1 MLTLNYAYRIY
12 PDPAQE
18 AKLNEWLETC
28 RRAYNYALRELK
40 DWISSRKCPIDRCS
54 LESEYIM
61 TADYP
66 FPSYH
71 QQQNN
76 LPQAKK
82 VCPPLKQVPSQVL
95 QTTIRRLHD
104 GWDYFRE
111 RGYGFPRF
119 KKYGQMK
126 SLLFPQFKENPIT
139 GWQIKLPKV
148 GKIRINLHRPIPDG
162 FIVKQVRVIK
172 KAKGW
177 FVNVSIQSS
186 VEIPSVETPYG
197 HPLGIDVGLSSYLA
211 TSDHFVEKNPRFL
224 RTEQR
229 KLKLLQRRLSRKS
242 KRSRNYEKARQ
253 RVEKQHNHIA
263 FKRKDYQFKLAHKIC
278 DMGDS
283 IFVEDI
289 DFRLMAKG
297 FLGKHSLDAGF
308 GQFRTILRHVCRK
321 RGKFFAEVDH
331 RGTSQTCP
339 NCRTQVRK
347 TLADRVH
354 HCPECGY
361 TCDRDVA
368 SGQEIC
374 NRGIEQ
380 FSRQGLCRTETVCQV
395 EVSGAFRL
403 DNWRRGTIPLWAE
416 MSPREVGSP
425 NYTVG

>member
-1 MLTLNYAYRIY
+1 
-12 PDPAQE
+12 
-18 AKLNEWLETC
+18 
-28 RRAYNYALRELK
+28 
-40 DWISSRKCPIDRCS
+40 
-54 LESEYIM
+54 
-61 TADYP
+61 
-66 FPSYH
+66 
-71 QQQNN
+71 
-76 LPQAKK
+76 
-82 VCPPLKQVPSQVL
+82 
-95 QTTIRRLHD
+95 
-104 GWDYFRE
+104 
-111 RGYGFPRF
+111 
-119 KKYGQMK
+119 
-126 SLLFPQFKENPIT
+126 
-139 GWQIKLPKV
+139 
-148 GKIRINLHRPIPDG
+148 
-162 FIVKQVRVIK
+162 
-172 KAKGW
+172 
-177 FVNVSIQSS
+177 
-186 VEIPSVETPYG
+186 
-197 HPLGIDVGLSSYLA
+197 
-211 TSDHFVEKNPRFL
+211 
-224 RTEQR
+224 
-229 KLKLLQRRLSRKS
+229 
-242 KRSRNYEKARQ
+242 
-253 RVEKQHNHIA
+253 QHNHIA
-263 FKRKDYQFKLAHKIC
+263 FKRKDDQFKLAHKIC

-289 DFRLMAKG
+289 DFRIMAKG

-361 TCDRDVA
+361 TCDRDIA

-425 NYTVG
+425 NSTVG